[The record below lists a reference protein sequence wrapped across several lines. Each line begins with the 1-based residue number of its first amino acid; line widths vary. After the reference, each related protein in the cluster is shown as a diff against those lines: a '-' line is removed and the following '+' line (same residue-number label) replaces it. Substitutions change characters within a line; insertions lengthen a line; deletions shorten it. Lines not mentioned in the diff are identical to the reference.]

1 MIIYDANYLATI
13 NDLFH
18 FIDVVERINYYLFQI
33 LFINQ
38 LMELNKRIW
47 VVRDTFWKKG
57 EFIDPDIKMVLYFW
71 PDFYRFIDDS
81 RLYH

>member
-81 RLYH
+81 RLNH